1 MRKFLLAAALLFSF
15 SSVQAE
21 CRYLSNP
28 AECQSEAGQ
37 GNAIAQFILGSM
49 YENGE
54 GVAQDYKEAMKW
66 YQKAAEQGDAD
77 AQYGLGKMYAD
88 GLGVAQDY
96 VMSHVWFDIAAEQGY
111 RDASNMRDAVANKM
125 TPAQMQEAQNLTK
138 EWKTE
143 HP

>member
-1 MRKFLLAAALLFSF
+1 MRNFLLAVALLFSF

-21 CRYLSNP
+21 CRYLSNL
-28 AECQSEAGQ
+28 AECQAEAGQ

-88 GLGVAQDY
+88 GSGVAQDY
-96 VMSHVWFDIAAEQGY
+96 VMSHMWFDIAAEQTY
-111 RDASNMRDAVANKM
+111 RDASNMRDSVAKIM
-125 TPAQMQEAQNLTK
+125 TPQQIQEAQNLAK
-138 EWKTE
+138 EWITE